1 MEDNPIEVFE
11 QWYHEEKKLT
21 KVRIPSACCLSTIGM
36 DGFPNARFLSLKDV
50 LNDCFIITGSQ
61 NSRKG
66 LEINNSEK
74 VALTFWWTA
83 TEKQVRIQGL
93 ATKITEQFANKYF
106 SERNRDSQIVSIVS
120 EQGDELDNIKEL
132 MEAYEN
138 VELTHK
144 NKQLSRPDNWGGYS
158 IEPIRIEF
166 LAFKSTRFHDRILY
180 EKQYGIWKKKQLK
193 P

>member
-1 MEDNPIEVFE
+1 MENNPIELFKQWFQEE
-11 QWYHEEKKLT
+11 QALS
-21 KVRIPSACCLSTIGM
+21 KVRISSACCLSTIGM

-66 LEINNSEK
+66 IEINNSEK
-74 VALTFWWTA
+74 IALTFWWTE
-83 TEKQVRIQGL
+83 TEKQVRLQGV
-93 ATKITEQFANKYF
+93 ATKITDQLADKYF

-120 EQGDELDNIKEL
+120 EQGDDLDNIEDL
-132 MEAYEN
+132 IQAYEN
-138 VELTHK
+138 LEFTHK

-166 LAFKSTRFHDRILY
+166 LTFKSTRFHYRILY
-180 EKQYGIWKKKQLK
+180 EKQHDIWKIKRLK